1 MQLTYRGVKYNTTEP
16 TVQIKET
23 QEVGHYRG
31 ATYHFHQAIT
41 KLIRRSEDVLIYR
54 GAVVR

>member
-16 TVQIKET
+16 KVEIKDT

-31 ATYHFHQAIT
+31 ATYSIHGAIAAS
-41 KLIRRSEDVLIYR
+41 IRRSDDVLVYR